1 MQLLIVGL
9 VVGAVMGANRK
20 KLVKPVAKGLM
31 AVEEVTR
38 DWMVTMREELRDG
51 IEEAR
56 YEREQEA
63 AQREQQAQQ
72 EAEQDVTQ
80 AADENRSAKHTTA
93 ASSVKATAK
102 RSRPQR
108 RSKVDA

>member
-63 AQREQQAQQ
+63 AQREQQ

-80 AADENRSAKHTTA
+80 AADENGSAKHTAA

-108 RSKVDA
+108 RSKGVA